1 MKTTFLTNVNP
12 LRTAELIRLLGEIRV
27 TRPLLMEYNDL
38 IILER
43 NQNYLE
49 QMVCGLFDN
58 LGISCKGTRVQEAAQ
73 LPFQLLPLM
82 QTKIEYVIPRKYATQ
97 IVGITARV
105 KGTNSIAE
113 KITRLQSNEEYE
125 GIIHMTQKDQIAAA
139 DIYGLNVVTKT
150 EKDCYE
156 LKEKITQ
163 QDQFVLDEPDK
174 DYIKA
179 PKASGYRAIHQY
191 LRWNIVESLLHN
203 LCLEI
208 HYETEEDNIKN
219 TKSKGQQYECAHEQY
234 TLMKLHKKHQMG
246 KYKII
251 IVDHTGTSDL
261 TQKEWQTH
269 FVNLS
274 AFMNGEC
281 KYYLIKGFER

>member
-1 MKTTFLTNVNP
+1 
-12 LRTAELIRLLGEIRV
+12 
-27 TRPLLMEYNDL
+27 MEYNDL

-43 NQNYLE
+43 NQSYLE
-49 QMVCGLFDN
+49 NLVCALFEP
-58 LGISCKGTRVQEAAQ
+58 LGILGKGRRVQEAAQ

-82 QTKIEYVIPRKYATQ
+82 ERKIEYTIPKNYTRQ
-97 IVGITARV
+97 ILSLTARV

-125 GIIHMTQKDQIAAA
+125 GIIHMTQRDQIAAA
-139 DIYGLNVVTKT
+139 DIYGLNIVTKT
-150 EKDCYE
+150 EEDCYE
-156 LKEKITQ
+156 LKEKIIQTGE
-163 QDQFVLDEPDK
+163 FVLDEPDK

-179 PKASGYRAIHQY
+179 PKVSGYKAIHQY
-191 LRWNIVESLLHN
+191 LRWNVEDRILRN

-208 HYETEEDNIKN
+208 HYETEEDHIRN
-219 TKSKGQQYECAHEQY
+219 TKGNGQQSECAHEQY

-251 IVDHTGTSDL
+251 IVDHTGISDL
-261 TQKEWQTH
+261 NQKEWQTN

-274 AFMNGEC
+274 AFVNGEC
-281 KYYLIKGFER
+281 KYYLIKGFEK